1 MRLLASRLC
10 IDRGGRRILS
20 DVSFELRSGPMLVT
34 GPNGTGKSS
43 LLRVLA
49 GLLPPSEG
57 SYAIAETDGTEGLP
71 HYLGHRDGLKPQLTA
86 RENLAFAA
94 GFLARGAEGVDPM
107 AALAEV
113 GLDAASDVPAAW
125 LSAGQKRRVAL
136 ARLLVAPRRLW
147 LLDEPTTGLDTASVA
162 LFETMAANHVAGGGL
177 IVAATHLPL
186 DLAAQ
191 ELRLGPASAAA

>member
-20 DVSFELRSGPMLVT
+20 DVSFELRSGLLIVT

-49 GLLPPSEG
+49 GLLPPSDG
-57 SYAIAETDGTEGLP
+57 SFAIDETDEDEGLP

-94 GFLARGAEGVDPM
+94 GFLAGSAAGLDPV
-107 AALAEV
+107 AALSMV
-113 GLDAASDVPAAW
+113 GLDVAADVPAAW

-147 LLDEPTTGLDTASVA
+147 LLDEPTTGLDSASVTR
-162 LFETMAANHVAGGGL
+162 FEAMAAHHVAGGGL

-186 DLAAQ
+186 GLAAQ
-191 ELRLGPASAAA
+191 ELRLGLAPASA

>member
-20 DVSFELRSGPMLVT
+20 DVSFEFRSGLMVVT

-43 LLRVLA
+43 LLRVMA
-49 GLLPPSEG
+49 GFLPPS
-57 SYAIAETDGTEGLP
+57 DGAFVIDEADETEGLP

-86 RENLAFAA
+86 RENLAFAG
-94 GFLARGAEGVDPM
+94 GFLCNGAAGLDPV
-107 AALAEV
+107 AALAAV
-113 GLDAASDVPAAW
+113 GLDAAADVPAAW

-147 LLDEPTTGLDTASVA
+147 LLDEPTTGLDSESVA
-162 LFETMAANHVAGGGL
+162 RFEAMAANHVAGGGL

-186 DLAAQ
+186 ALPAQ
-191 ELRLGPASAAA
+191 ELRLGLAV

>member
-1 MRLLASRLC
+1 MRLLASLLC

-20 DVSFELRSGPMLVT
+20 DVSFEIRSGLMVVT

-43 LLRVLA
+43 LLRALA
-49 GLLPPSEG
+49 GLLPPSSGSFAIDETEG
-57 SYAIAETDGTEGLP
+57 NEGLP
-71 HYLGHRDGLKPQLTA
+71 HYLGHRDGLKLQLTA

-94 GFLARGAEGVDPM
+94 GFLRGDAEGLAPN
-107 AALAEV
+107 AALSAV
-113 GLDAASDVPAAW
+113 GLEAAADVPAAW

-147 LLDEPTTGLDTASVA
+147 LLDEPTTGLDSASVA
-162 LFETMAANHVAGGGL
+162 RFEEIAANHVADGGL

-186 DLAAQ
+186 GPAAR
-191 ELRLGPASAAA
+191 ELRLGPASA

>member
-10 IDRGGRRILS
+10 IDRGGRRVLS
-20 DVSFELRSGPMLVT
+20 DVSFELRSGLMVVT

-49 GLLPPSEG
+49 GFLQPSGG
-57 SYAIAETDGTEGLP
+57 SFIIDEADEAGGLP
-71 HYLGHRDGLKPQLTA
+71 HYLGHRDGLKSQLTA
-86 RENLAFAA
+86 RENLAFAGGLLRA
-94 GFLARGAEGVDPM
+94 GAEGLDPG
-107 AALAEV
+107 AALAAV
-113 GLDAASDVPAAW
+113 GLDGASDVPAAW

-147 LLDEPTTGLDTASVA
+147 LLDEPTTGLDSASVA
-162 LFETMAANHVAGGGL
+162 RFEAMVASHVAGGGL

-186 DLAAQ
+186 GFATQ
-191 ELRLGPASAAA
+191 ELRLGPAAA